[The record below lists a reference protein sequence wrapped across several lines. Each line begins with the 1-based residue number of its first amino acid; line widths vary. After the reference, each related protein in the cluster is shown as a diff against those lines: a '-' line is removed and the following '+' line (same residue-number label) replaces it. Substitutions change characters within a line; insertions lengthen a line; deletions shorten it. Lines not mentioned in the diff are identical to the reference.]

1 MNLILDGQQRLTSI
15 LLAYLGIFPNKKR
28 FEKTKEK
35 GFIDENDDPIDDEL
49 IDNILEWNFNILI
62 EKGVTKNQIKGN
74 IYSDY
79 YIDVD
84 FEVDDNFF
92 DNNFLGFSYLVPN
105 NEDEKAQQKY
115 YSKVFR
121 NINIQGESLLPQES
135 RLALYYLDNDLVNY
149 FNPEFCNKILVN
161 DSKVD
166 FVRYLALLS
175 QYKDAQSINSLA
187 KGFSRK
193 MEKYYEEFIYFA
205 VGEETSKIFGDS
217 SLIFKKKNISEN
229 FDLLEKTIAQLDLFK
244 KYESII
250 DLDIALFGLIYFI
263 VFMEK
268 EIDCCNKN
276 ELLKKISEKI
286 DELRGIPRHLKTPS
300 ALKYLRKRVEDSIS
314 IYEEFVK

>member
-1 MNLILDGQQRLTSI
+1 M
-15 LLAYLGIFPNKKR
+15 
-28 FEKTKEK
+28 
-35 GFIDENDDPIDDEL
+35 
-49 IDNILEWNFNILI
+49 
-62 EKGVTKNQIKGN
+62 
-74 IYSDY
+74 
-79 YIDVD
+79 
-84 FEVDDNFF
+84 
-92 DNNFLGFSYLVPN
+92 VPN